1 MPVCA
6 AVLSLPVERSSPGAA
21 GLSDGFTFASTF
33 GACDGIALTS
43 GFAVGALLADGL
55 PPGFGMADGDAL
67 TPGLT
72 VGMLLAAGLPVGVG
86 TADGL
91 TVGAGA
97 WCRRKFGGR
106 RKFIPHTGISIR
118 IPDYRYFLPIY
129 LFTYSCVFLWK
140 TAAACF
146 GPSVN

>member
-1 MPVCA
+1 M
-6 AVLSLPVERSSPGAA
+6 
-21 GLSDGFTFASTF
+21 SDGFAFASTF

-91 TVGAGA
+91 TVGAALGV
-97 WCRRKFGGR
+97 GGSSAVAANSYR
-106 RKFIPHTGISIR
+106 TREFPSASRVTGTFCPFIV
-118 IPDYRYFLPIY
+118 
-129 LFTYSCVFLWK
+129 TYSCVFLWK
-140 TAAACF
+140 TVAACF
-146 GPSVN
+146 WPTVN